1 MPSRR
6 TRSITAKVT
15 NEEYA
20 RLEVLAGTQKIST
33 WAHDVLLRAAQPDP
47 TDRAVLAE
55 LVALRTILVNLHF
68 AIANG
73 QRMTAEQMQTLIDR
87 ADQDKWSKARERLA
101 AVTAGAVA

>member
-1 MPSRR
+1 MKSGMPSRR
-6 TRSITAKVT
+6 QPSITANVT

-33 WAHDVLLRAAQPDP
+33 WAHDVLLRTAQPDP

-73 QRMTAEQMQTLIDR
+73 QRMTVEQMQTLIDR
-87 ADQDKWSKARERLA
+87 ADQDKWSKAGER
-101 AVTAGAVA
+101 